1 MPVLSHPLWAIQ
13 IKAARRIHLA
23 EEDAGAPL
31 AVTICGKVYDP
42 NDRTKGTKSKLVDP
56 SVCQAC
62 LTKTGYVDPEKK
74 RLDNVVKLA
83 KLAEMLTN
91 HLGMPRENV
100 REIILDC
107 LNRL

>member
-1 MPVLSHPLWAIQ
+1 MPVLSHALWAIR

-23 EEDAGAPL
+23 EDSAGAPL
-31 AVTICGKVYDP
+31 SVTLCGKVYDP

-91 HLGMPRENV
+91 HLEMPREDV
-100 REIILDC
+100 REIVLEY
-107 LNRL
+107 LNRP